1 MNVFN
6 TQAAIPQ
13 RFVTKYLAVLGTAML
28 LASADLAD
36 AQSPSDPKSLLVESF
51 DLGGKRASSL
61 QFFVMASKLTVHTPD
76 GKRVGTDI
84 YRLRLKCNPVQP
96 GEDGEEYVC
105 ARFTFQPEGGAE
117 MDIPALADW
126 KYVFKPSGDKKG
138 HIFGIDRA
146 KFDGIADSAGKALR
160 PDQAFHVYNAFIDFR
175 SVCNVFAE
183 RTKAGRGIQ
192 DLKRIGDK
200 IVHASAFTEPSVGPG
215 SFFKNGEVTLEF
227 KGLSRING
235 KSCALIGYDSGES
248 SFKVATTTGSS
259 HYFGDIYR
267 DLAGGWVQK
276 ATMTEIVVSE
286 TTQPAPPNKVNAVI
300 ERLIEVRNVSQK
312 EFGL

>member
-6 TQAAIPQ
+6 TQPATPQ
-13 RFVTKYLAVLGTAML
+13 KPLAKYLAFLGIAML
-28 LASADLAD
+28 LASAHLVN
-36 AQSPSDPKSLLVESF
+36 AQSPSDPKSLLAESF
-51 DLGGKRASSL
+51 DLSGKRASSP
-61 QFFVMASKLTVHTPD
+61 QFFVMTSKLIVHTPD

-105 ARFTFQPEGGAE
+105 ARFTFQPDGGAE
-117 MDIPALADW
+117 MDIPALANW
-126 KYVFKPSGDKKG
+126 KYVFKPSGDKKDQ
-138 HIFGIDRA
+138 IFGIDRA

-160 PDQAFHVYNAFIDFR
+160 PDKAFHVYNAFIDFH
-175 SVCNVFAE
+175 SFCNVFAE

-192 DLKRIGDK
+192 DLDRIGDN
-200 IVHASAFTEPSVGPG
+200 IVHASAFTEPSVGPA

-259 HYFGDIYR
+259 HYFGDIYK

-286 TTQPAPPNKVNAVI
+286 TTVPGPPHKVNAVI
-300 ERLIEVRNVSQK
+300 ERLIEIRNVRQK
-312 EFGL
+312 EFGS